1 MTPAGTGTVPS
12 PSSVTYKL
20 IVAYDGTLFEGSQ
33 RQAEGHRTVQAELEA
48 ALQRLGW
55 RGESLLLAG
64 RTDKGVHASGQ
75 VISFMLDWKHSLD
88 DLTAALNA
96 NLPPDIAIRKSEQVG
111 DEFHPRF
118 SARSRRYRYSLMLDT
133 LRDPLQERYAWRI
146 DTDVELAPMMAAA
159 KLLCG
164 KHDFAA
170 FGSAPMQGG
179 HTTRDVLDAAWN
191 RSGRGLSFEIEADA
205 FLYHMVRRIVAA
217 QVEIGQGRKLVEDLE
232 LMLLDPSLLWQGL
245 APAHGLCLIEVRY
258 D

>member
-1 MTPAGTGTVPS
+1 MPPAGTGSVKN
-12 PSSVTYKL
+12 PSSATYKS

-48 ALQRLGW
+48 ALQRMGW
-55 RGESLLLAG
+55 QGESLLLAG
-64 RTDKGVHASGQ
+64 RTDQGVHASGQ
-75 VISFMLDWKHSLD
+75 VVSFRLDWKHSLA

-118 SARSRRYRYSLMLDT
+118 SARSRRYRYSLWLDP

-146 DTDVELAPMMAAA
+146 DGDVEIAPMQTAAE
-159 KLLCG
+159 LMRG
-164 KHDFAA
+164 KHDFVA

-179 HTTRDVLDAAWN
+179 RTTRDVLDATWN
-191 RSGRGLSFEIEADA
+191 KSGRSLWFEIEADA
-205 FLYHMVRRIVAA
+205 FLYHMVRRMVAA
-217 QVEIGQGRKLVEDLE
+217 LVEIGQGRKFVEDVE
-232 LMLLDPSLLWQGL
+232 RMLDDPSLLWQGL
-245 APAHGLCLIEVRY
+245 APAHGLCLTEVRY